1 LIHFYKRVFTL
12 VTTMDVTALLVFVS
26 GFVVCAGA
34 VFFFSIFGAKEET
47 FEEALAKQRKAN
59 EKEKK
64 SKDKKKEN
72 DNINKKS
79 KNWRMKKKGE
89 RDDKQDGLEPVVI
102 VSSPNVAHTSKQSS
116 KIKKK
121 RKAASSLLLHPD
133 SFPASGDATSPNGII
148 IVDTADDTSA
158 DYVAVNHDEELLCDA
173 QDDAEEEQLV
183 VVPAGAKVED
193 VVEAAP
199 EKVPEEIVPAVEV
212 KPASK
217 KEKKRTKIDI
227 QEVEAVPE
235 PKEVVDAAPAPAP
248 AAATEEVTAN
258 VETEKVAV
266 AETPENAPVV
276 EIVKPTK
283 SSPTKQKVKKEKIV
297 PTESAPPNPKE
308 LLTIVKKTAFNDAE
322 AQKLIDVLLTKQS
335 GDSLNTSD
343 EWIEKGKPTETQK
356 LKQDLSEMMHYLED
370 ERLKVKSFSDK
381 LTAMRKELNDEKAA
395 KANHNRIIDE
405 IQKARG
411 QEVSAIN
418 SRLQQVVAENSVL
431 QGNLQNEA
439 AVRRNLEMNQ
449 GHFQAS
455 IDNLNSQLE
464 HAKVAANQAKANDP
478 HLLTE
483 LEQLRTLRDKYE
495 NTLAEINVNNANL
508 KNQISQQAE
517 EISTVK
523 AQLTSSSER
532 VGQLANSNSS
542 LEQALASKTEEAQ
555 KVSAELQKTSTELI
569 TLKSKPQEPIINNNN
584 INIAAIEAELSG
596 VKQQLAEKQQ
606 ETGRLMEE
614 NERLSEQVASAV
626 ERPAAEGEEAAV
638 VNGHAEV
645 AAASSESD
653 EWRDKF
659 ENLHMEHE
667 KMLAK
672 QKVLQSDF
680 EAEVSN
686 HKSEVET
693 LKSKNNDLSS
703 SLEKEKS
710 AAADTLLRLFPS
722 LSSKAEADLG
732 QLEAEARSSL
742 EALGRGEAQV
752 AHYKEV
758 LATTETML
766 TSLQSSVETAETEW
780 KLKLEVANKELTDL
794 KVEKSSLQTSHINTS
809 QMQEQLS
816 ELQQK
821 LAKEEEDKV
830 TVSKLNDELRTT
842 SQELD
847 KEVERLSQQLSESQ
861 EKQGELSKEVAELKV
876 TNTSL
881 QGLVSTAQEALT
893 KEQSLVKCLQEQ
905 APSPAKGDVSISSE
919 SPPEEARSEAGASL
933 GSASARSSVV
943 SHRSSVQ
950 GRHLTGQFYGAKLSA
965 SAAGQGCP
973 FPDDWTYATVP
984 DSIANDEQV
993 D

>member
-89 RDDKQDGLEPVVI
+89 RDDKQDGL
-102 VSSPNVAHTSKQSS
+102 
-116 KIKKK
+116 
-121 RKAASSLLLHPD
+121 
-133 SFPASGDATSPNGII
+133 
-148 IVDTADDTSA
+148 
-158 DYVAVNHDEELLCDA
+158 
-173 QDDAEEEQLV
+173 DDAEEEQLV

-217 KEKKRTKIDI
+217 KEKKRNKIDI

-248 AAATEEVTAN
+248 AVATEEVTAN

-266 AETPENAPVV
+266 AETPESAPVV

-356 LKQDLSEMMHYLED
+356 LKQDLSEMMHYLDD

-381 LTAMRKELNDEKAA
+381 LTAMRKELNDERAA

-517 EISTVK
+517 EISSVK

-584 INIAAIEAELSG
+584 INIAAIEAELAG

-645 AAASSESD
+645 AASSSESD

-905 APSPAKGDVSISSE
+905 APSPAKVENGEATPSEAPGLESNSVSIQSI
-919 SPPEEARSEAGASL
+919 PPSISTPSIASID
-933 GSASARSSVV
+933 STTNPS
-943 SHRSSVQ
+943 
-950 GRHLTGQFYGAKLSA
+950 
-965 SAAGQGCP
+965 
-973 FPDDWTYATVP
+973 P
-984 DSIANDEQV
+984 DSEKKKKSKKKKTVQ
-993 D
+993 

>member
-1 LIHFYKRVFTL
+1 
-12 VTTMDVTALLVFVS
+12 M
-26 GFVVCAGA
+26 
-34 VFFFSIFGAKEET
+34 
-47 FEEALAKQRKAN
+47 
-59 EKEKK
+59 
-64 SKDKKKEN
+64 
-72 DNINKKS
+72 
-79 KNWRMKKKGE
+79 
-89 RDDKQDGLEPVVI
+89 
-102 VSSPNVAHTSKQSS
+102 
-116 KIKKK
+116 
-121 RKAASSLLLHPD
+121 
-133 SFPASGDATSPNGII
+133 
-148 IVDTADDTSA
+148 
-158 DYVAVNHDEELLCDA
+158 
-173 QDDAEEEQLV
+173 

-266 AETPENAPVV
+266 AETPESAPVV

-517 EISTVK
+517 EISSVK

-614 NERLSEQVASAV
+614 NERLSEQVESWTQINSNKNAHVIYQVASAV

-667 KMLAK
+667 KM
-672 QKVLQSDF
+672 
-680 EAEVSN
+680 
-686 HKSEVET
+686 
-693 LKSKNNDLSS
+693 
-703 SLEKEKS
+703 
-710 AAADTLLRLFPS
+710 
-722 LSSKAEADLG
+722 
-732 QLEAEARSSL
+732 
-742 EALGRGEAQV
+742 
-752 AHYKEV
+752 
-758 LATTETML
+758 
-766 TSLQSSVETAETEW
+766 
-780 KLKLEVANKELTDL
+780 
-794 KVEKSSLQTSHINTS
+794 
-809 QMQEQLS
+809 
-816 ELQQK
+816 
-821 LAKEEEDKV
+821 
-830 TVSKLNDELRTT
+830 
-842 SQELD
+842 
-847 KEVERLSQQLSESQ
+847 
-861 EKQGELSKEVAELKV
+861 
-876 TNTSL
+876 
-881 QGLVSTAQEALT
+881 
-893 KEQSLVKCLQEQ
+893 
-905 APSPAKGDVSISSE
+905 
-919 SPPEEARSEAGASL
+919 
-933 GSASARSSVV
+933 
-943 SHRSSVQ
+943 
-950 GRHLTGQFYGAKLSA
+950 
-965 SAAGQGCP
+965 
-973 FPDDWTYATVP
+973 
-984 DSIANDEQV
+984 
-993 D
+993 

>member
-1 LIHFYKRVFTL
+1 
-12 VTTMDVTALLVFVS
+12 M
-26 GFVVCAGA
+26 
-34 VFFFSIFGAKEET
+34 
-47 FEEALAKQRKAN
+47 
-59 EKEKK
+59 
-64 SKDKKKEN
+64 
-72 DNINKKS
+72 
-79 KNWRMKKKGE
+79 
-89 RDDKQDGLEPVVI
+89 
-102 VSSPNVAHTSKQSS
+102 
-116 KIKKK
+116 
-121 RKAASSLLLHPD
+121 
-133 SFPASGDATSPNGII
+133 
-148 IVDTADDTSA
+148 
-158 DYVAVNHDEELLCDA
+158 
-173 QDDAEEEQLV
+173 

-614 NERLSEQVASAV
+614 NERLSEQVESWTQINSNKNAHVIYQVASAV

-667 KMLAK
+667 KM
-672 QKVLQSDF
+672 
-680 EAEVSN
+680 
-686 HKSEVET
+686 
-693 LKSKNNDLSS
+693 
-703 SLEKEKS
+703 
-710 AAADTLLRLFPS
+710 
-722 LSSKAEADLG
+722 
-732 QLEAEARSSL
+732 
-742 EALGRGEAQV
+742 
-752 AHYKEV
+752 
-758 LATTETML
+758 
-766 TSLQSSVETAETEW
+766 
-780 KLKLEVANKELTDL
+780 
-794 KVEKSSLQTSHINTS
+794 
-809 QMQEQLS
+809 
-816 ELQQK
+816 
-821 LAKEEEDKV
+821 
-830 TVSKLNDELRTT
+830 
-842 SQELD
+842 
-847 KEVERLSQQLSESQ
+847 
-861 EKQGELSKEVAELKV
+861 
-876 TNTSL
+876 
-881 QGLVSTAQEALT
+881 
-893 KEQSLVKCLQEQ
+893 
-905 APSPAKGDVSISSE
+905 
-919 SPPEEARSEAGASL
+919 
-933 GSASARSSVV
+933 
-943 SHRSSVQ
+943 
-950 GRHLTGQFYGAKLSA
+950 
-965 SAAGQGCP
+965 
-973 FPDDWTYATVP
+973 
-984 DSIANDEQV
+984 
-993 D
+993 

>member
-89 RDDKQDGLEPVVI
+89 RDDKQDGL
-102 VSSPNVAHTSKQSS
+102 
-116 KIKKK
+116 
-121 RKAASSLLLHPD
+121 
-133 SFPASGDATSPNGII
+133 
-148 IVDTADDTSA
+148 
-158 DYVAVNHDEELLCDA
+158 
-173 QDDAEEEQLV
+173 DDAEEEQLV

-217 KEKKRTKIDI
+217 KEKKRNKIDI

-235 PKEVVDAAPAPAP
+235 PKEVVDSAPAPAP

-266 AETPENAPVV
+266 AETPESAPVV

-356 LKQDLSEMMHYLED
+356 LKQDLSEMMHYLDD

-381 LTAMRKELNDEKAA
+381 LTAMRKELNDERAA

-517 EISTVK
+517 EISSVK

-584 INIAAIEAELSG
+584 INIAAIEAELAG

-645 AAASSESD
+645 AASSSESD

-905 APSPAKGDVSISSE
+905 APSPAKVENGEATPSE
-919 SPPEEARSEAGASL
+919 T
-933 GSASARSSVV
+933 
-943 SHRSSVQ
+943 VQ
-950 GRHLTGQFYGAKLSA
+950 
-965 SAAGQGCP
+965 
-973 FPDDWTYATVP
+973 
-984 DSIANDEQV
+984 
-993 D
+993 